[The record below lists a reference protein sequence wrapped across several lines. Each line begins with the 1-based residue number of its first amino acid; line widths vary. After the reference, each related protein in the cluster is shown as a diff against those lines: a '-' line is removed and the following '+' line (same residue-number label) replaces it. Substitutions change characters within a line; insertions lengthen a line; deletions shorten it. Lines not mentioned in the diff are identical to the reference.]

1 MPSQNPLQYYSDPNS
16 ESYVYISLEQMINN
30 FMANNVGDHLVLNNF
45 TRYQVIYQF
54 KQALKQFTFDV
65 LREVKAIEL
74 ELGDTLEITLPPDYV
89 NYVRISWL
97 NTRTGEFVP
106 MTENFTSDPFV
117 RGYLQAHNYDIL
129 FDDEGYPLEGTS
141 FTETINDGLTYNREH
156 QLREGYRHYCME
168 NYGDRVA
175 PNFSSTKR
183 FDGVFKIDT
192 RNKKIHFSSD
202 VLHKAVILEYISD
215 GLEYSNSDDIK
226 INKLAETA
234 LIAMVYAEL
243 LEMQVGIPEYKIRE
257 ARKKSNT
264 LFHNAKIKC
273 ANIKIPQ
280 IAQLMKR
287 MKKKEGYYNTSP
299 SQPQDVPLIPIEIQ
313 RVHTSPYN
321 NVYN

>member
-1 MPSQNPLQYYSDPNS
+1 MSSQNPLSYYTDPNS

-30 FMANNVGDHLVLNNF
+30 FMANNVGDHLVLNNV

-74 ELGDTLEITLPPDYV
+74 ELGNTLEITLPPDYV

-97 NTRTGEFVP
+97 NTETGEFVP

-117 RGYLQAHNYDIL
+117 RGYLQDHNYEIL
-129 FDDEGYPLEGTS
+129 FDNDGYPLEGTS
-141 FTETINDGLTYNREH
+141 FTETVNDGLTYNREH
-156 QLREGYRHYCME
+156 QLQNDYRHYCMQG
-168 NYGDRVA
+168 YRDRVA

-183 FDGVFKIDT
+183 FDGIFKIDT

-243 LEMQVGIPEYKIRE
+243 IEMQLGIPEYAKQS
-257 ARKKSNT
+257 ARKKANT
-264 LFHNAKIKC
+264 LFRNAKIRC

-287 MKKKEGYYNTSP
+287 MKKKEGRYNPSP
-299 SQPQDVPLIPIEIQ
+299 SPIDETPITPIEIQ